1 MSSRMR
7 SIRSVLVNHLVNMR
21 TGRRRNREVGRDNNP
36 DIDLEALVLPHFDQV
51 SRNHDVV
58 VGKFNHISSRLPQL
72 FGEKRRAN

>member
-7 SIRSVLVNHLVNMR
+7 SIGSVLVNQLVYMR
-21 TGRRRNREVGRDNNP
+21 AGRRRKREVGRDNDP
-36 DIDLEALVLPHFDQV
+36 DIYLQALIFPHFDRV

-72 FGEKRRAN
+72 FGEERRAN

>member
-7 SIRSVLVNHLVNMR
+7 SIRSVLVNQLVNMR
-21 TGRRRNREVGRDNNP
+21 TGRRRKREVGRDNDP
-36 DIDLEALVLPHFDQV
+36 DIDLEVLVRPHFDPV

-72 FGEKRRAN
+72 FGEERRAN